1 MVNHTHFGADAFPMK
16 IGTAS
21 LPVSSI
27 FLVDQLEMN
36 LETSGYIMDYVS
48 KFRFVFFEN
57 SKILSILL
65 STI

>member
-1 MVNHTHFGADAFPMK
+1 VVNHTRFDADAFPMK